1 MMHEEVKVD
10 TNSDSTSKF
19 PEDSNSDQI
28 STNDSDGNNSETD
41 NLGSEELK
49 DKVRRLEI
57 ELSEIRD
64 KYLRNI
70 AESENIRRRHERE
83 RVDLIKYA
91 AENIVKDLLPVL
103 DGLDTAVANSSSNQ
117 SQVSE
122 SSGVID
128 GFRIIYKQLL
138 DAMKKHGLEIAETA
152 GVPFDPNIHQAIQ
165 MIPSEEV
172 KAETVASVF
181 AKGYSIHGRVVRP
194 AMVSVSVPGNSH

>member
-1 MMHEEVKVD
+1 MRKSKVE

-19 PEDSNSDQI
+19 PDEN
-28 STNDSDGNNSETD
+28 NNSSSAHDSSGTNPELE

-49 DKVRRLEI
+49 ERILRLQV
-57 ELSEIRD
+57 ELDEIRD

-103 DGLDTAVANSSSNQ
+103 DGFDTAVTNSTNNDTQ
-117 SQVSE
+117 ATE
-122 SSGVID
+122 SAGVIG
-128 GFRIIYKQLL
+128 GFRIIYKQFLE
-138 DAMKKHGLEIAETA
+138 AMKKHGLEIAEST
-152 GVPFDPNIHQAIQ
+152 GVNFDPNIHQAIQ
-165 MIPSEEV
+165 MIPSEDV
-172 KAETVASVF
+172 KTETVASVF

-194 AMVSVSVPGNSH
+194 AMVSVSVPGK

>member
-1 MMHEEVKVD
+1 ME

-19 PEDSNSDQI
+19 PDEN
-28 STNDSDGNNSETD
+28 NNSSSAHDSSGTNPELE

-49 DKVRRLEI
+49 ERILRLQV
-57 ELSEIRD
+57 ELDEIRD

-103 DGLDTAVANSSSNQ
+103 DGFDTAVTNSTNNDTQ
-117 SQVSE
+117 ATE
-122 SSGVID
+122 SAGVIG
-128 GFRIIYKQLL
+128 GFRIIYKQFLE
-138 DAMKKHGLEIAETA
+138 AMKKHGLEIAEST
-152 GVPFDPNIHQAIQ
+152 GVNFDPNIHQAIQ
-165 MIPSEEV
+165 MIPSEDV
-172 KAETVASVF
+172 KTETVASVF

-194 AMVSVSVPGNSH
+194 AMVSVSVPGK